1 MFLVSAARRRLGVV
15 GEVLA
20 FFASYKHVWLLPMIC
35 IVLLTTVI
43 LVVVE
48 SAAVV
53 PFIYSL
59 F

>member
-1 MFLVSAARRRLGVV
+1 MFLVSAAKRRLGVV

-20 FFASYKHVWLLPMIC
+20 FFVSYKHVWLLPMIC